1 MNCVNCGCRL
11 TFFNETDELWGG
23 TERALCHTCRGRVA
37 PFLDETCV
45 GSHVDHLR
53 ERRAALVARGVTAE
67 GLAHLQEYCK
77 HLDELTVKPGI
88 PSADDVPAPLR
99 PKHRAEKSPLAALRR
114 TIQSEPSEEE
124 PAPEP
129 SRGDRELKELVIRSN
144 QIIRSDLR
152 EKETAESER
161 IRILTDRMERLQDR
175 LRLITYLAA
184 AGAGSGILAFL
195 TVLLSLII
203 R

>member
-1 MNCVNCGCRL
+1 MHCVNCGCRL

-23 TERALCHTCRGRVA
+23 TERALCHTCRERVS

-99 PKHRAEKSPLAALRR
+99 PKRRAEESPLAALRR
-114 TIQSEPSEEE
+114 TMKSEPGDEA
-124 PAPEP
+124 PAAEP
-129 SRGDRELKELVIRSN
+129 SRGDRELRDLVIRSN
-144 QIIRSDLR
+144 QIIRSDIR
-152 EKETAESER
+152 ENETAESER
-161 IRILTDRMERLQDR
+161 IRILTDRIERLSDR
-175 LRLITYLAA
+175 LRLITYFAA

-195 TVLLSLII
+195 AVMVSIII

>member
-53 ERRAALVARGVTAE
+53 ERRAALVARGVTVE

-77 HLDELTVKPGI
+77 HLDELTTKPGV

-99 PKHRAEKSPLAALRR
+99 RKRRPEESPLAALRR
-114 TIQSEPSEEE
+114 TMTAEPSEEASASE
-124 PAPEP
+124 T
-129 SRGDRELKELVIRSN
+129 SRDDRALKELVIRSN

-152 EKETAESER
+152 ENETAEAER
-161 IRILTDRMERLQDR
+161 IRILTDRIERLQDR

-195 TVLLSLII
+195 AVLLSIII